1 MKRRASHPAAAL
13 LFVAVLLF
21 AACDVNVDVSVE
33 GSPTPSASREATP
46 SDGTSSERDAT
57 EAPLKVFNNAFD
69 RSHRRVARAIRDLKT
84 AGMWKKL
91 ISERLYV
98 LEIQSREGVA
108 RVPDDKHLADATLQG
123 YIDDEGS
130 GGRCYI
136 LFYPVAIERDLA
148 VQQRGFELGFWDE
161 PPSVRQFWAA
171 VLGHELGHCLD
182 WDGGEPVAEKWEA
195 QTLEAL
201 RAAGIP

>member
-13 LFVAVLLF
+13 LLVAALLS
-21 AACDVNVDVSVE
+21 AACDASVDVSVG
-33 GSPTPSASREATP
+33 GSPTPSASRDAASSDATP
-46 SDGTSSERDAT
+46 SEREAT
-57 EAPLKVFNNAFD
+57 EVPLKVFNNAFD
-69 RSHRRVARAIRDLKT
+69 RSHRRVARAIRDLKA

-98 LEIQSREGVA
+98 IEIQSREGVA

-136 LFYPVAIERDLA
+136 LFFPVAIERDLVA
-148 VQQRGFELGFWDE
+148 QQEGFELGFWDE
-161 PPSVRQFWAA
+161 PPSLRQFWAA

-182 WDGGEPVAEKWEA
+182 WDGGEPVAEKWEVR
-195 QTLEAL
+195 TLEAL

>member
-13 LFVAVLLF
+13 LVAAALLS
-21 AACDVNVDVSVE
+21 AACDANVNVSVE
-33 GSPTPSASREATP
+33 EVPTPSASRDATPSEATP
-46 SDGTSSERDAT
+46 SEREAT

-98 LEIQSREGVA
+98 IEIQSREGVA

-136 LFYPVAIERDLA
+136 LFYPVAIERDLVA
-148 VQQRGFELGFWDE
+148 QQEGFELGFWDE
-161 PPSVRQFWAA
+161 PPSLRQFWAA

-182 WDGGEPVAEKWEA
+182 WDGGESVAEKWEA
-195 QTLEAL
+195 RTLEAL